1 MFLEECKYVV
11 KEIKIRN
18 YITNDVQISS
28 DKNDLLEIFSDYK
41 EHILMRNLWK
51 NILIKKVQYN
61 IFSGFLVWS
70 SFIFRAYA
78 GNKIWENFL
87 KILEL

>member
-28 DKNDLLEIFSDYK
+28 DENDLLENFSDYK
-41 EHILMRNLWK
+41 EHADEEFMEK
-51 NILIKKVQYN
+51 YSDKE
-61 IFSGFLVWS
+61 S
-70 SFIFRAYA
+70 SI
-78 GNKIWENFL
+78 
-87 KILEL
+87 

>member
-28 DKNDLLEIFSDYK
+28 DENDLLENFSDCK
-41 EHILMRNLWK
+41 EDSDEEIMEK
-51 NILIKKVQYN
+51 YSDKE
-61 IFSGFLVWS
+61 S
-70 SFIFRAYA
+70 SI
-78 GNKIWENFL
+78 
-87 KILEL
+87 

>member
-28 DKNDLLEIFSDYK
+28 DENDLLENFSDYK
-41 EHILMRNLWK
+41 EDSDEEIMEK
-51 NILIKKVQYN
+51 YSDKE
-61 IFSGFLVWS
+61 S
-70 SFIFRAYA
+70 SV
-78 GNKIWENFL
+78 
-87 KILEL
+87 

>member
-28 DKNDLLEIFSDYK
+28 DENDLLENFSDYK
-41 EHILMRNLWK
+41 EHSDEEIMEK
-51 NILIKKVQYN
+51 YFDKE
-61 IFSGFLVWS
+61 S
-70 SFIFRAYA
+70 SI
-78 GNKIWENFL
+78 
-87 KILEL
+87 

>member
-28 DKNDLLEIFSDYK
+28 DENDLLENFSDYK
-41 EHILMRNLWK
+41 EDSDEEIMEK
-51 NILIKKVQYN
+51 YSDKE
-61 IFSGFLVWS
+61 S
-70 SFIFRAYA
+70 SI
-78 GNKIWENFL
+78 
-87 KILEL
+87 

>member
-18 YITNDVQISS
+18 YITNDAQISS

-41 EHILMRNLWK
+41 EHSDEEFMEK
-51 NILIKKVQYN
+51 YSDKE
-61 IFSGFLVWS
+61 S
-70 SFIFRAYA
+70 SI
-78 GNKIWENFL
+78 
-87 KILEL
+87 

>member
-28 DKNDLLEIFSDYK
+28 DENDLLENFSDYK
-41 EHILMRNLWK
+41 EHSDEEIMEEYFDK
-51 NILIKKVQYN
+51 E
-61 IFSGFLVWS
+61 S
-70 SFIFRAYA
+70 SI
-78 GNKIWENFL
+78 
-87 KILEL
+87 

>member
-28 DKNDLLEIFSDYK
+28 DVNDLLENFSDYK
-41 EHILMRNLWK
+41 EHSDEEIMEK
-51 NILIKKVQYN
+51 YSDKE
-61 IFSGFLVWS
+61 S
-70 SFIFRAYA
+70 SI
-78 GNKIWENFL
+78 
-87 KILEL
+87 